1 MAQNDIVLLDSLVEK
16 SKERL
21 GKFLKEQEHFD
32 LFVFEQLFKNY
43 DLSHEELKT
52 HLVDGGN
59 DGGIDGFFVFLD
71 GILIENYSDFK
82 NIRKNPTFDIYIIT
96 VRHADTFQQQPLNS
110 LSSSIPE
117 IFDLSKTNDNLN
129 FVLDEE
135 ILELRGSFR
144 EIFLDIQDKYPSLN
158 IHIIYAC
165 RGDSENVHHNVSSVG
180 TALKENIVKIFS
192 DCNTEMVFIGA
203 TELLQLARKE
213 RTYNLK
219 LKFIEHIS
227 PTEKDFIVLCNLS
240 EYFNFIK
247 DEKNN
252 LRRYLFESNVR
263 DLVVYG
269 RVNQEILDTLTHPN
283 QSTYINFWWLN
294 NGITLLASNAR
305 PAGKELTLENVQIVN
320 GLQTTEM
327 IYKYFSEIKNQMEDR
342 SLLIKIIVSENDETR
357 DQIIK
362 ATNNQSPV
370 ETGSLY
376 ATDKIQKDIDQFLL
390 EHKWYYD
397 RKKNYYQNLGHP
409 YERIIS
415 MSYLAASIRALVL
428 KDPFHA
434 QTQKHRWWTKPDNY
448 KTIFDKSNKL
458 EFYVS
463 CINLTKAVE
472 AFLEKSESIRKPSK
486 LKFFFAYFYVV
497 QKQGTENYDLEEFS
511 KTSLPEPYELE
522 EIKNTIDKIRALD
535 KPLTPLKKLGP
546 EHFTPELIKKI
557 TTALINKESNFP
569 LFGNKIAKLLTK
581 SAFKPQYDS
590 PLRIRENQIH
600 I

>member
-71 GILIENYSDFK
+71 GILIENYSDLK

-135 ILELRGSFR
+135 ILELRGSFL
-144 EIFLDIQDKYPSLN
+144 EFFLDIQDKYPSLN

-165 RGDSENVHHNVSSVG
+165 RGDSENVNNNVSSVG

-252 LRRYLFESNVR
+252 LRR
-263 DLVVYG
+263 
-269 RVNQEILDTLTHPN
+269 
-283 QSTYINFWWLN
+283 
-294 NGITLLASNAR
+294 
-305 PAGKELTLENVQIVN
+305 
-320 GLQTTEM
+320 
-327 IYKYFSEIKNQMEDR
+327 
-342 SLLIKIIVSENDETR
+342 
-357 DQIIK
+357 
-362 ATNNQSPV
+362 
-370 ETGSLY
+370 
-376 ATDKIQKDIDQFLL
+376 
-390 EHKWYYD
+390 
-397 RKKNYYQNLGHP
+397 
-409 YERIIS
+409 
-415 MSYLAASIRALVL
+415 
-428 KDPFHA
+428 
-434 QTQKHRWWTKPDNY
+434 
-448 KTIFDKSNKL
+448 
-458 EFYVS
+458 
-463 CINLTKAVE
+463 
-472 AFLEKSESIRKPSK
+472 
-486 LKFFFAYFYVV
+486 
-497 QKQGTENYDLEEFS
+497 
-511 KTSLPEPYELE
+511 
-522 EIKNTIDKIRALD
+522 
-535 KPLTPLKKLGP
+535 
-546 EHFTPELIKKI
+546 
-557 TTALINKESNFP
+557 
-569 LFGNKIAKLLTK
+569 
-581 SAFKPQYDS
+581 
-590 PLRIRENQIH
+590 
-600 I
+600 